1 MLRALALILALCC
14 SLSSFGESY
23 TVKAGDVLDISV
35 WGEEQLEKTLRVL
48 PDGSMSF
55 PLVGSV
61 SIAGLSVEEAE
72 ALLAK
77 RIGKYISAPDV
88 SIIVAESEGS
98 RIYVLGNVTQ
108 SGSFPLTTP
117 LTAVQALALAGGLG
131 EFADKSD
138 ILILRDIDGEMS
150 TLEVNYSRIVSGR
163 DLSSN
168 HRLMPGDTIL
178 VP

>member
-1 MLRALALILALCC
+1 MLRALGLLLALCF
-14 SLSSFGESY
+14 SLQSFGEPY
-23 TVKAGDVLDISV
+23 TVKAGDVLDIAV
-35 WGEEQLEKTLRVL
+35 WGEEQLEKTVRVL

-61 SIAGLSVEEAE
+61 AIAGLSVEEAE
-72 ALLAK
+72 ALLAA
-77 RIGKYISAPDV
+77 RIAEYVPAPDV

-98 RIYVLGNVTQ
+98 RVYVLGNVAQ

-138 ILILRDIDGEMS
+138 ILILRDTAGKMS
-150 TLEVNYSRIVSGR
+150 TLKVNYSRIVSGR